1 MAPKSLVICASSTA
15 RVWAL
20 HWAVALC
27 MSLGLQGKS
36 KVRGQW
42 AFQVT
47 YGIYKLIIEGRGLCP
62 KRLIDL
68 ISELLEY
75 YLTSYMRHMTLP
87 FCRKYLVKMHTL
99 TGLAPKWH

>member
-1 MAPKSLVICASSTA
+1 MAPKSVVIYASSTA
-15 RVWAL
+15 RVWA
-20 HWAVALC
+20 VAYVC

-36 KVRGQW
+36 KVRASGP
-42 AFQVT
+42 FYICNCMYIQVNYRGT
-47 YGIYKLIIEGRGLCP
+47 GLCP

-68 ISELLEY
+68 ISELLEF
-75 YLTSYMRHMTLP
+75 YLTPYIRHMTLP